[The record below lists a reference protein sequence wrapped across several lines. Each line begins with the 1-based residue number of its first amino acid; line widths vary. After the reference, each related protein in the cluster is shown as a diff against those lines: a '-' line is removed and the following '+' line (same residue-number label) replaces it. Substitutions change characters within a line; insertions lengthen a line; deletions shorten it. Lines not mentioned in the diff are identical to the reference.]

1 MPAIRTTRSHRKRKR
16 PSIGHMFVSVT
27 RVKPYTG
34 NKWNFQLRLSL
45 CGENSY
51 ENPKHL
57 ALSSLSFHTFESCI
71 KTDPTDLKVDDGTWS
86 IVWRM
91 SDSEQLDRVYDDHS
105 FQSAGEDHTRAYKSI
120 VQLYIIKSKG

>member
-1 MPAIRTTRSHRKRKR
+1 
-16 PSIGHMFVSVT
+16 MFVSVT

-45 CGENSY
+45 CSENSY
-51 ENPKHL
+51 ENLKHL
-57 ALSSLSFHTFESCI
+57 ELPSLSLHTFESCI